1 MKPKLNSK
9 QIKKETTEF
18 EVLDMTFYKE
28 VSDVI
33 IHSRKHIVNVINFDL
48 VLTNWQIGRKI
59 DEKQKS
65 LPRAEYGEK
74 LVKELSIQMTKDF
87 GKGYTEANLRYM
99 RMFYK
104 TFQIRHTLC
113 DKLSWSHY
121 RLLIT
126 VKNNE
131 AREFY
136 FKEAIR
142 NNWSVRQLEREIHN
156 ISYERYILG
165 NKDYSIIQET
175 ANNAEKEE
183 QEDKEETRL
192 FLKEPLLLDFLGIN
206 PGYKYYE
213 SDLEQAIIDHLE
225 EFLLELGQGFTFVA
239 RQKRLD
245 IDGDNFYIDLVLYN
259 ILERC
264 YVIIDLKTGKA
275 THKDIGQMQMYV
287 NYYTEN
293 YMLEG
298 DKPPIGMIL
307 CADKNDKVIKYTLGP
322 TNKTIKAY
330 KYITSLT
337 EGDKIKEEAEKYLK
351 IIKNIDIK

>member
-1 MKPKLNSK
+1 MQKKIETKQTKNQLSK
-9 QIKKETTEF
+9 Y
-18 EVLDMTFYKE
+18 EVLDTGFYKE
-28 VSDVI
+28 VSSVI
-33 IHSRKHIVNVINFDL
+33 SKYRKHINNTINFDL
-48 VLTNWQIGRKI
+48 VLANWEIGKMI
-59 DEKQKS
+59 DEKQSS

-74 LVKELSIQMTKDF
+74 LITELSTQMTKDF

-104 TFQIRHTLC
+104 TFNIRHALR
-113 DKLSWSHY
+113 DKLSWTHY
-121 RLLIT
+121 RLLVS
-126 VKNNE
+126 VKNDE
-131 AREFY
+131 ARNFY
-136 FKEAIR
+136 FEQATQ
-142 NNWSVRQLEREIHN
+142 NNWSTRQLEREIHN

-175 ANNAEKEE
+175 SDIAKEEEKENGNE
-183 QEDKEETRL
+183 IRL
-192 FLKEPLLLDFLGIN
+192 FVKEPLLLDFLGIK
-206 PGYKYYE
+206 PGFHYYE

-259 ILERC
+259 IFERC
-264 YVIIDLKTGKA
+264 YVLIDLKRGKA

-293 YMLEG
+293 YMLVD

-322 TNKTIKAY
+322 SNKSIKAY
-330 KYITSLT
+330 RYITCLT
-337 EGDKIKEEAEKYLK
+337 EGDEIQEEAEKYLK
-351 IIKNIDIK
+351 MIKG

>member
-1 MKPKLNSK
+1 MQK
-9 QIKKETTEF
+9 QLDTKETKSKLSKY
-18 EVLDMTFYKE
+18 EVLDTCFYRE
-28 VSDVI
+28 VSGVI
-33 IHSRKHIVNVINFDL
+33 SKYRKHINNTINFDL
-48 VLTNWQIGRKI
+48 VLANWEIGRMI
-59 DEKQKS
+59 DEKQSS

-74 LVKELSIQMTKDF
+74 LISELSTQMTKDF
-87 GKGYTEANLRYM
+87 GKGYNESNLRYM

-104 TFQIRHTLC
+104 TFKIRHTLC

-121 RLLIT
+121 RLLLI
-126 VKNNE
+126 VKKDD

-136 FKEAIR
+136 YKEAIK

-175 ANNAEKEE
+175 SDIAKEEEKENS
-183 QEDKEETRL
+183 DKVRL
-192 FLKEPLLLDFLGIN
+192 FIKEPLLLDFLGIK
-206 PGYKYYE
+206 PGHKYYE

-259 ILERC
+259 IFERC
-264 YVIIDLKTGKA
+264 YVLIDLKRGKA

-293 YMLEG
+293 YMLED

-307 CADKNDKVIKYTLGP
+307 CADKNDKVIRYTLGP
-322 TNKTIKAY
+322 TNKFIKAY
-330 KYITSLT
+330 KYITYLT
-337 EGDKIKEEAEKYLK
+337 EGDEIQEEAERYLK
-351 IIKNIDIK
+351 LIKDNS